1 MANTTSGTTTFD
13 KTFAIDEIIE
23 EAYERIG
30 MQGVSGNQLRQARR
44 SLNIMFQEWGNR
56 GLHYWEV
63 ANNSITL
70 VDGQA
75 EYTMFRSTGD
85 GTSDATAVYGVDDVL
100 EAVYRNSSSVDSPL
114 TKINRSTYQALSNK
128 TSKGTPSQYFVQ
140 RFIDKVTITLY
151 LTPGSTEAGN
161 TINYYYVKRIQ
172 DVGDYTN
179 ATDVPYRF
187 VPCMASGLAY
197 YLSQKFKPE
206 LTQNMKLLYEDELQR
221 ALAED
226 GSSSS
231 SYITPKLIIQM
242 SNFSKGKHAQFI
254 SDRSG
259 MAFPYKEMVK
269 EWNGSRVHVS
279 EFEPKQPQLQP
290 KPHGADPQGLPM
302 AKPDRTEPATQNL
315 LPGNPFN
322 ITSGSTTITV
332 TEPSHGR
339 STSDTVVFR
348 NVDGSPGGVAFTV
361 FENSSGFS
369 ITVTGTDNYTFQ

>member
-23 EAYERIG
+23 ESYERIG
-30 MQGVSGNQLRQARR
+30 LQNVSGNQLRMARR

-85 GTSDATAVYGVDDVL
+85 GTSDATAVYGVDDIL

-114 TKINRSTYQALSNK
+114 TKINRSTYQGLSNK
-128 TSKGTPSQYFVQ
+128 TSEGTPSQYFVQ

-206 LTQNMKLLYEDELQR
+206 MTQQMKLFYEDELQR

-231 SYITPKLIIQM
+231 SFITPKTYY
-242 SNFSKGKHAQFI
+242 
-254 SDRSG
+254 
-259 MAFPYKEMVK
+259 P
-269 EWNGSRVHVS
+269 
-279 EFEPKQPQLQP
+279 
-290 KPHGADPQGLPM
+290 
-302 AKPDRTEPATQNL
+302 
-315 LPGNPFN
+315 
-322 ITSGSTTITV
+322 
-332 TEPSHGR
+332 
-339 STSDTVVFR
+339 
-348 NVDGSPGGVAFTV
+348 NV
-361 FENSSGFS
+361 
-369 ITVTGTDNYTFQ
+369 